1 MKFAWFRSKSI
12 IQFCLILLFLML
24 VSLYLPGERAIK
36 AQSSIDTYNRGET
49 LKLQRQ
55 IRQLEGEIRRLNREN
70 MHSNPVN
77 SLPRS
82 TVENQPV
89 EDVDPMFQRL
99 ATLVIE
105 IKEDINSL
113 EQRMT
118 AIEEKVNDR

>member
-1 MKFAWFRSKSI
+1 MKLSDFFSHYVVK
-12 IQFCLILLFLML
+12 FCLSVLLALL
-24 VSLYLPGERAIK
+24 VSLYLPGDRAIF
-36 AQSSIDTYNRGET
+36 AQSSIDTFNRGET

-70 MHSNPVN
+70 MRSNPVN

-118 AIEEKVNDR
+118 AIEEKVNGR